1 MSLSS
6 LVSSPTYAV
15 VAGEY
20 LCLLLVGLA
29 AIYGR
34 EVLLVAG
41 ICCGIISC
49 ISGFAVDNCCL
60 EFSSALFLEF

>member
-41 ICCGIISC
+41 IGIVPCS
-49 ISGFAVDNCCL
+49 SGIAVDNCCL
-60 EFSSALFLEF
+60 DFPSALSLEF